1 MLFRSITLL
10 RKPNGG
16 QSSARNF
23 GVARSKGELIA
34 LLDQDDMWYRDH
46 LRLLA
51 EPFLAEHEPEL
62 GWVYGNLDEVDRSG
76 KMVTRDVLD
85 SVVGV
90 EHPKRD
96 LIACLK
102 NDMFILPSA
111 SLIRRTAFDAVGGFD
126 ETLTRCEDIAISWAL
141 TRAGYSL
148 TAPAVS
154 PVTISRLKTRA
165 AAVP

>member
-1 MLFRSITLL
+1 MI
-10 RKPNGG
+10 
-16 QSSARNF
+16 
-23 GVARSKGELIA
+23 VARSKGELIA

-51 EPFLAEHEPEL
+51 EPFLAEREPEL

-126 ETLTRCEDIAISWAL
+126 EAYFMYVEDVDLCWRL
-141 TRAGYSL
+141 GRAGWR
-148 TAPAVS
+148 ADRVDDAV
-154 PVTISRLKTRA
+154 VTHAIGRGVTRL
-165 AAVP
+165 VSI